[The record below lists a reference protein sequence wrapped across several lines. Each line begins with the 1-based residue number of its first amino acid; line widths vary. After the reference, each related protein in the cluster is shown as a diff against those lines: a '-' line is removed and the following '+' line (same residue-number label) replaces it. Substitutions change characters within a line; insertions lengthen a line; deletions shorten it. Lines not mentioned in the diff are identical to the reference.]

1 MLTDSFPIR
10 SRSRVYGVMRSTH
23 SATGQEFRFVL
34 AMIVTK
40 VDKVEGIVEFRDA
53 RDGGCTG
60 RNTNCIELRQP
71 IGGFIKQFFETEQ
84 DALAEME
91 KRNAEKPI
99 SPVIVARD

>member
-10 SRSRVYGVMRSTH
+10 SRSRVYRVMRSTH

-34 AMIVTK
+34 AMTVTK
-40 VDKVEGIVEFRDA
+40 VDKVAGIVEFRDA

-60 RNTNCIELRQP
+60 RHANCIELRQP
-71 IGGFIKQFFETEQ
+71 IFGFKKQCFETEQ
-84 DALAEME
+84 DAIAEME